1 MKRLASHVKGLTAIL
16 FASAL
21 AFSFAGTA
29 SALPVSD
36 FTTSST
42 AVAVNEPVTFTFTG
56 NCDLEPCRIM
66 WRSFVVGGSS
76 LGSTIGE
83 GPEVVFAFGA
93 PGVYFVV
100 AKITNAGSTHGSSS
114 STQVITVGAV
124 VDPPVVDPSVVDP
137 SAVDTTAVSPPV
149 VDPPVVDPSV
159 VDTTAV
165 SPPVVDTTVVSP
177 PVVEPTV
184 VDPPVATD
192 PSVVTDPPS
201 TPPPADDDSGHGH
214 GGGPEDD

>member
-124 VDPPVVDPSVVDP
+124 VDPPVVDPSVVD
-137 SAVDTTAVSPPV
+137 TTAVSPPV

-165 SPPVVDTTVVSP
+165 SPPVDDTTVVSP

-201 TPPPADDDSGHGH
+201 TPPSDDDDSGSGH
-214 GGGPEDD
+214 GGGPEDG

>member
-124 VDPPVVDPSVVDP
+124 VDPPVVDPSVVD
-137 SAVDTTAVSPPV
+137 TTAVSPPV
-149 VDPPVVDPSV
+149 D
-159 VDTTAV
+159 
-165 SPPVVDTTVVSP
+165 DTTVVSP

-201 TPPPADDDSGHGH
+201 TPPSDDDDSGSGH
-214 GGGPEDD
+214 GGGPEDG

>member
-1 MKRLASHVKGLTAIL
+1 MKRLAIHVKGLTAIL

-124 VDPPVVDPSVVDP
+124 VDPPVVDPSVVD
-137 SAVDTTAVSPPV
+137 TTAVSPPV

-165 SPPVVDTTVVSP
+165 SPPVDDTTVVSP

-201 TPPPADDDSGHGH
+201 TPPSDDDDSGSGH
-214 GGGPEDD
+214 GGGPEDG